1 MFILSKPVFSPD
13 SESGLEKF
21 TRPTGT
27 PGGST
32 NFENR
37 VGEYFHI
44 THFEANDVLI
54 PKTFISYRFDDV
66 GENLEHFKF
75 FWCILAIL
83 GDIFVYFGN
92 AWTKSDF

>member
-37 VGEYFHI
+37 VGEYFRI
-44 THFEANDVLI
+44 AHFEAYDVLI
-54 PKTFISYRFDDV
+54 PKTSNFYRFDDV
-66 GENLEHFKF
+66 GENLEYFKF